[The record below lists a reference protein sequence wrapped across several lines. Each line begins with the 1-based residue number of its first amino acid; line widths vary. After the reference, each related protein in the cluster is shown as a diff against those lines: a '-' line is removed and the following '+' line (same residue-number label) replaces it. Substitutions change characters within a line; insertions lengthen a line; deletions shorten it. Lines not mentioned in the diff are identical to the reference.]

1 MISDTVMDEIATYG
15 INRHLYCTGWQKLER
30 DCSKVVWL
38 CEDEEGCT
46 NGSECDIASKFN

>member
-1 MISDTVMDEIATYG
+1 MALTGTFIALDDKNQKEIAP
-15 INRHLYCTGWQKLER
+15 KLC
-30 DCSKVVWL
+30 D